1 MTWLPCYPDH
11 VARQPGKTSKVQE
24 YMQAQAAESTPADG
38 VVPYNTPDP
47 AAHAALVAA
56 IPDLCEMMGV
66 PPGML
71 TKRAAGVGPRE
82 VATLALRKLALGAIA
97 HLGRRLGLRWAALY
111 GEWAPAAL
119 VGVQRSTLGNFADQF
134 AAWTGIDGYN
144 GGKPTGY
151 VAQCARARW
160 EQVEAATQEKVRAA
174 RGKAAA

>member
-1 MTWLPCYPDH
+1 MRDQAEEAARAGG
-11 VARQPGKTSKVQE
+11 VA
-24 YMQAQAAESTPADG
+24 
-38 VVPYNTPDP
+38 YNTPDP

-82 VATLALRKLALGAIA
+82 VATLALRKLALGAVA
-97 HLGRRLGLRWAALY
+97 LLGRRLELRWSALY

-134 AAWTGIDGYN
+134 AAWTGLDGYN
-144 GGKPTGY
+144 NGKPTGY

-160 EQVEAATQEKVRAA
+160 EQVEAAALGAVAKARGRAA
-174 RGKAAA
+174 A